1 VDRLDPIT
9 GEVLP
14 DGAIVDVPN
23 DELAK
28 EYAQTAHEVARLQA
42 ELGAMQAKLDIL
54 AAEVRARVPVG
65 EKIEG
70 GGFTVVVAMPSRRP
84 ARRVIA
90 SRCVPFREKL
100 LALGLGEV
108 EEVYKPP
115 TIGQVR
121 AAQARLIAAG
131 IPIDEIAPD
140 PGEGEPVVEVVAT
153 G

>member
-9 GEVLP
+9 GEVLS
-14 DGAIVDVPN
+14 DGAVFDIPSDR
-23 DELAK
+23 LAQ
-28 EYAQTAHEVARLQA
+28 EYAQTAQEVARLRA

-54 AAEVRARVPVG
+54 AAEVRARVPIG
-65 EKIEG
+65 SKIEG
-70 GGFTVVVAMPSRRP
+70 GGFAVVVAPPARRP

-108 EEVYKPP
+108 EEVYRPP

-121 AAQARLIAAG
+121 AAQAKLIAAG

-140 PGEGEPVVEVVAT
+140 PGEGDPMIEVVEA